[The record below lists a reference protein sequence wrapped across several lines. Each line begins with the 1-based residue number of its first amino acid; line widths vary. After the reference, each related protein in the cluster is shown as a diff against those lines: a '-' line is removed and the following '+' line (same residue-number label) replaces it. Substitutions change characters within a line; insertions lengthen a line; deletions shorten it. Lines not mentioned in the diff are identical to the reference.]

1 MTKSDR
7 LENILPDNERSLQT
21 LARTLKLT
29 QRRFSLILVRCN
41 YTSFREQILQRLR
54 RECTIEFAEL
64 VLPSS
69 TTKLYSSILHQV
81 ENQPPAALMILG
93 LESVQA
99 LDDLLVAANKARD
112 KFKSDFAFPIILW
125 VTDRILHK
133 LGRLAPDFNSWASP
147 PIQFTIAPDDM
158 VNSLR
163 QKAEQAFTGNTDFTL
178 DGYDL
183 EAVQQDLASDQQ
195 ESDPELQAS
204 LAFMLGLL
212 DYRNNRLD
220 LAIAHYQQ
228 SLTYWQQNNH
238 LDRQGILLL
247 NIALASYS
255 QAKQQRTENQTS
267 WEKTRNYLQQSLE
280 IFERT
285 QHPELV
291 AKHIS
296 QLGEVLRR
304 LKAWE
309 ELHKLAH
316 KALKLHQNY
325 DIPNQVAQDYGFL
338 AEVALEQ
345 SRWNDAHELAQKAL
359 ETLEKIPNFLPQEQG
374 QYHFFLAKSLRNL
387 GQLNEAVNTLE
398 IASNESQPQYNP
410 LLYIQILEDLHSLYF
425 EQKQYKQAFHLKQK
439 QREIESQYGF
449 RAFIGAGRLQPR
461 RQVISPDNSPN
472 PQSKEIAGEVVA
484 AFGRQ
489 QDIKSLLHRI
499 GRTDC
504 KLTVIYGQSG
514 VGKSS
519 IVQAG
524 LFPVLQLTP
533 FDGRETLPIL
543 VQVYTAWEKECG
555 RLVAEKLEE
564 VRGLR
569 LSAPVETS
577 AAIIEQLQQN
587 ENRNLLTVLIFDQ
600 FEEFFFTYKDQ
611 ASRRPFYDFL
621 RDCLN
626 ISYVKVI
633 LLLRQDYLYYLLE
646 WSRTTELPIID
657 DDILD
662 KNILYY
668 LGNFSPSVAKSV
680 IQSFTENS
688 QFSLAPD
695 LIDALVEDLAKELRE
710 VRPIELQVIG
720 AQLQTEKITTLEQY
734 RKHWLKEK
742 LVEQFLEEV
751 VKDCGFENE
760 RAAQLVLYLLTNEN
774 NTRPLKT
781 RAELEKDLATEA
793 QNLDLVLEILVG
805 SGLVF
810 RVLETPAN
818 RYQLV
823 HDYLVPFIRQQRSAE
838 LLVKIK
844 EAEEQ
849 QQRTQEELNRVLQ
862 KQLGD
867 ARRTGIGLAGLA
879 VVASGFAIVSL
890 LALID
895 GKNSQLNAL
904 SAVSDGRL
912 AAYQDMEALI
922 QGINAGKQLNSWWKI
937 GIKDNT
943 RNQVLAALQSA
954 RYGIREIKTLEGH
967 SDVVNTVSF
976 SPDGKLIASASD
988 DKTIILWN
996 PDGSRFGKPLQHD
1009 SGVTSLSFSPDS
1021 KMIAAGTKNGI
1032 VKLWNIDGTEILSN
1046 INASPDD
1053 QNEVI
1058 ANPTKK
1064 TIPSKHINTTPKL
1077 QNLQAKFR
1085 INSKVYKRSITN
1097 ITFSPDGQMIAFSSE
1112 DESLKIWN
1120 FKNNSLKSFD
1130 GYDRD
1135 IKNINFSLDSKHL
1148 AFIDSSGII
1157 KILNRVRD
1165 KSNWHI
1171 SKDYYYGDG
1180 IIGVRFINNGQTI
1193 NTIGWGALKLL
1204 HSNNNFKKNILLFVD
1219 KNQQFNLDNEIFAE
1233 SNSNSILLS
1242 SVNSL
1247 YNEQRSIETLNGHTD
1262 EITSLSFSPDGKIL
1276 ASGSKDKTIKLW
1288 NIEHRNFLTSDD
1300 SSVKNVNF
1308 SSNGQII
1315 ASISN
1320 KNRVQLWQRNGA
1332 LIKTLPGNNSRVSF
1346 SKNSQMIASASQNN
1360 MVQLWRRDGTLV
1372 EETLLGET
1380 VDGSFSLDGKII
1392 ALISNDDYSIK
1403 LWGNNGKP
1411 ISTLTGH
1418 QDRVYKISI
1427 SRDGKT
1433 IATASEDKT
1442 IKIWKRNGTLVRTL
1456 VGYGTPIYSMSLS
1469 PNGESLVILDHDNTV
1484 NFLQRNGTLIKTLPG
1499 SGSKLINMKF
1509 SPDGEILAIQNLDDN
1524 PNTVQLLNINGT
1536 RLKTILLNKDIK
1548 NRYYINNSIV
1558 FSSDSQTVGIL
1569 YRDYINRYIQVWRRD
1584 SNSLSKI
1591 EKAKTIYEV
1600 NSQNIITDGR
1610 NNKEVGIW
1618 RHDGSFIR
1626 YIQVKSKSGYRNVRS
1641 SPDGKTIVFQTNKN
1655 TIEVWSID
1663 GNYLNQDTNIQA
1675 IDNSQIERFN
1685 DPENH
1690 NLLISFTSDSKVL
1703 AIRTEENKVS
1713 RWQIDGK
1720 NLRLLQPLQEKKDRN
1735 WVSDIKFI
1743 SNSDTLAII
1752 GGRDTVKLWQISN
1765 KLGIEARLLK
1775 TFQGHTNQ
1783 ITSVSI
1789 SPKDETIVSGSKDKT
1804 VRLWKKD
1811 DTPIAPIQEDD
1822 EVNSVSFSPDG
1833 EIIASASDKTI
1844 KLWRRDGTPIITKTL
1859 MKHDSEINRVIFSSD
1874 GKMIASASDDKT
1886 VQLWKPD
1893 GTPVRTLKESY
1904 PVSGISFSPDNKMIA
1919 SATSNTVK
1927 LWSVDEDTALATYQR
1942 FGTGDVS
1949 FSPDG
1954 KSIAAAGND
1963 AVALWNFD
1971 LNELLQHSCN
1981 WVGNYLNNNRNVN
1994 ESDRHLCDDILTD
2007 KSSNIS
2013 TLDP

>member
-1 MTKSDR
+1 MAKSDR
-7 LENILPDNERSLQT
+7 LENILPDNERSLRT

-41 YTSFREQILQRLR
+41 YTSFREQILQGLR
-54 RECTIEFAEL
+54 RECTVEFAEL

-81 ENQPPAALMILG
+81 ENQPPAALMVLG

-247 NIALASYS
+247 NIALAYYS

-267 WEKTRNYLQQSLE
+267 WKEARNYLQQSLE
-280 IFERT
+280 IFEQA

-345 SRWNDAHELAQKAL
+345 SRWHDAHELAHKAL
-359 ETLEKIPNFLPQEQG
+359 EILEKIPNFLPQEQG
-374 QYHFFLAKSLRNL
+374 QYHFSLAKSLRKL
-387 GQLNEAVNTLE
+387 GQIHEAVNTLE
-398 IASNESQPQYNP
+398 TASNESQPQYNP

-425 EQKQYKQAFHLKQK
+425 EQKQYKQAFNLKQK

-461 RQVISPDNSPN
+461 RQIISPDNSPN

-489 QDIKSLLHRI
+489 QDIKNLLHRI

-564 VRGLR
+564 VRGLQ

-646 WSRTTELPIID
+646 WSRTTELLIID
-657 DDILD
+657 DNILD

-688 QFSLAPD
+688 QFYLAPD
-695 LIDALVEDLAKELRE
+695 LIDALVEDLARELRE
-710 VRPIELQVIG
+710 VRPIELQVLG

-734 RKHWLKEK
+734 RKYWLKEK

-781 RAELEKDLATEA
+781 RAELEKYLATEA

-810 RVLETPAN
+810 RILETPAN

-838 LLVKIK
+838 LLAKIK

-862 KQLGD
+862 KQLRD
-867 ARRTGIGLAGLA
+867 ARRAGIGLAGLA
-879 VVASGFAIVSL
+879 AVASGFAIVSFV
-890 LALID
+890 AFIN
-895 GKNSQLNAL
+895 GNNSELKAM

-912 AAYQDMEALI
+912 AAYQDMKALI
-922 QGINAGKQLNSWWKI
+922 QGIKAGKQLQWWNVWKF

-943 RNQVLAALQSA
+943 RNQVVAALQSA
-954 RYGIREIKTLEGH
+954 SYGIRESNTLEGH
-967 SDVVNTVSF
+967 SGAVNTVSF
-976 SPDGKLIASASD
+976 SPDGKFIASGSD
-988 DKTIILWN
+988 DKTIIVWDSDGKKFGN
-996 PDGSRFGKPLQHD
+996 PIKHPNS
-1009 SGVTSLSFSPDS
+1009 VTSLSFSPDS
-1021 KMIAAGTKNGI
+1021 KMIAAGTRNGTVKLWKIDGTEIPTNINTFQNNKKEVSATKDKKQNLSDHVNSIPKVQSLQAKASANPKNDHELITSISFSPDGNMI
-1032 VKLWNIDGTEILSN
+1032 AWLNKAGTLKLWNNYDKSIKEFKYTKGGNPEDKMISFIFSRDQKKIISINDYKLVQIWDIDAKSSKKIQFDDDVIGVKLSNDGKSINPFGWGSLKLWHSNINLRNNILLLYNNMKFSPETQIVASFSTLYSSISLFSLGYLPKNQSRKFSLLNGHTQVVTSLSLSPNGKMLASGSNDYTVKLWNIEDRKFQTSDNSLVKTVSFSPNSQIIASTSEKNRVQLWQRDSKILLTTLPGSNSAVSFSKDSQILASASEDSMVQLRRRDGTVVNTLEGKV
-1046 INASPDD
+1046 INGSFSHDG
-1053 QNEVI
+1053 
-1058 ANPTKK
+1058 K
-1064 TIPSKHINTTPKL
+1064 TIAL
-1077 QNLQAKFR
+1077 
-1085 INSKVYKRSITN
+1085 
-1097 ITFSPDGQMIAFSSE
+1097 
-1112 DESLKIWN
+1112 
-1120 FKNNSLKSFD
+1120 
-1130 GYDRD
+1130 
-1135 IKNINFSLDSKHL
+1135 
-1148 AFIDSSGII
+1148 
-1157 KILNRVRD
+1157 
-1165 KSNWHI
+1165 
-1171 SKDYYYGDG
+1171 
-1180 IIGVRFINNGQTI
+1180 INNNNYSVGLFGNDGKLISTLTGHKDTVYQISFSNDGQTI
-1193 NTIGWGALKLL
+1193 ATA
-1204 HSNNNFKKNILLFVD
+1204 
-1219 KNQQFNLDNEIFAE
+1219 
-1233 SNSNSILLS
+1233 
-1242 SVNSL
+1242 
-1247 YNEQRSIETLNGHTD
+1247 
-1262 EITSLSFSPDGKIL
+1262 
-1276 ASGSKDKTIKLW
+1276 SKDKTIKLW
-1288 NIEHRNFLTSDD
+1288 KRDGTLLKNLEGYGIPID
-1300 SSVKNVNF
+1300 SMSL
-1308 SSNGQII
+1308 SPNGQNLVILDVD
-1315 ASISN
+1315 N
-1320 KNRVQLWQRNGA
+1320 TVKFLRWDGQ
-1332 LIKTLPGNNSRVSF
+1332 LIKTFQGQGGSLIKIDFSPDGEIIAISNLYDDKNTTQLWKSNGTFFPMIPKNKNESIKKIVFSSDNQTIGVKYDNN
-1346 SKNSQMIASASQNN
+1346 I
-1360 MVQLWRRDGTLV
+1360 QLWRRDGTLLQ
-1372 EETLLGET
+1372 TIDT
-1380 VDGSFSLDGKII
+1380 RSD
-1392 ALISNDDYSIK
+1392 
-1403 LWGNNGKP
+1403 
-1411 ISTLTGH
+1411 
-1418 QDRVYKISI
+1418 I
-1427 SRDGKT
+1427 SRNENQD
-1433 IATASEDKT
+1433 
-1442 IKIWKRNGTLVRTL
+1442 
-1456 VGYGTPIYSMSLS
+1456 IY
-1469 PNGESLVILDHDNTV
+1469 N
-1484 NFLQRNGTLIKTLPG
+1484 
-1499 SGSKLINMKF
+1499 
-1509 SPDGEILAIQNLDDN
+1509 
-1524 PNTVQLLNINGT
+1524 
-1536 RLKTILLNKDIK
+1536 
-1548 NRYYINNSIV
+1548 IV
-1558 FSSDSQTVGIL
+1558 FSSDNQTIGL
-1569 YRDYINRYIQVWRRD
+1569 EYQDYVQVWRRD
-1584 SNSLSKI
+1584 GTLLQTVDTSDNIYIVDSQILITFSDNNG
-1591 EKAKTIYEV
+1591 AKFWHKGKLIRT
-1600 NSQNIITDGR
+1600 ITDTNDSDTNESN
-1610 NNKEVGIW
+1610 NNKKL
-1618 RHDGSFIR
+1618 F
-1626 YIQVKSKSGYRNVRS
+1626 
-1641 SPDGKTIVFQTNKN
+1641 F
-1655 TIEVWSID
+1655 D
-1663 GNYLNQDTNIQA
+1663 GN
-1675 IDNSQIERFN
+1675 
-1685 DPENH
+1685 
-1690 NLLISFTSDSKVL
+1690 
-1703 AIRTEENKVS
+1703 
-1713 RWQIDGK
+1713 
-1720 NLRLLQPLQEKKDRN
+1720 
-1735 WVSDIKFI
+1735 
-1743 SNSDTLAII
+1743 TLAII
-1752 GGRDTVKLWQISN
+1752 KGEKEVELQTINSKPIKKLLSLRQQSDINRVSEINFIPNSDILAISGENDSVKVWKIPNNAHVASELLDPLKVDLIKRHSN
-1765 KLGIEARLLK
+1765 K
-1775 TFQGHTNQ
+1775 

-1789 SPKDETIVSGSKDKT
+1789 SPDGKTIASGSKDKT
-1804 VRLWKKD
+1804 VKIWRRDGTLSK
-1811 DTPIAPIQEDD
+1811 TIQQND
-1822 EVNSVSFSPDG
+1822 EVNSVSFSPDAN
-1833 EIIASASDKTI
+1833 IIASASNTTI
-1844 KLWRRDGTPIITKTL
+1844 KLWRSDGTPITTKTSIQHES
-1859 MKHDSEINRVIFSSD
+1859 KVNRVIFSPD
-1874 GKMIASASDDKT
+1874 GKMIASASDDKK
-1886 VQLWKPD
+1886 VKLWKWD
-1893 GTPVRTLKESY
+1893 GTFINIYKTLSETDQ
-1904 PVSGISFSPDNKMIA
+1904 VSSISFSHDSKMIA
-1919 SATSNTVK
+1919 SATENTIK
-1927 LWSVDEDTALATYQR
+1927 LWNVEDGELLSTYQR
-1942 FGTGDVS
+1942 LGRGDVS

-1954 KSIAAAGND
+1954 KSIAAADND
-1963 AVALWNFD
+1963 TVALWDFD
-1971 LNELLQHSCN
+1971 LDELLQRGCN
-1981 WVGNYLNNNRNVN
+1981 LAWEYLNSNENIN
-1994 ESDRHLCDDILTD
+1994 ESDRKMCKDIL
-2007 KSSNIS
+2007 KHK
-2013 TLDP
+2013 

>member
-1 MTKSDR
+1 
-7 LENILPDNERSLQT
+7 
-21 LARTLKLT
+21 
-29 QRRFSLILVRCN
+29 
-41 YTSFREQILQRLR
+41 
-54 RECTIEFAEL
+54 
-64 VLPSS
+64 
-69 TTKLYSSILHQV
+69 
-81 ENQPPAALMILG
+81 
-93 LESVQA
+93 
-99 LDDLLVAANKARD
+99 
-112 KFKSDFAFPIILW
+112 
-125 VTDRILHK
+125 
-133 LGRLAPDFNSWASP
+133 
-147 PIQFTIAPDDM
+147 
-158 VNSLR
+158 
-163 QKAEQAFTGNTDFTL
+163 
-178 DGYDL
+178 
-183 EAVQQDLASDQQ
+183 
-195 ESDPELQAS
+195 
-204 LAFMLGLL
+204 
-212 DYRNNRLD
+212 
-220 LAIAHYQQ
+220 
-228 SLTYWQQNNH
+228 
-238 LDRQGILLL
+238 
-247 NIALASYS
+247 
-255 QAKQQRTENQTS
+255 
-267 WEKTRNYLQQSLE
+267 
-280 IFERT
+280 
-285 QHPELV
+285 
-291 AKHIS
+291 
-296 QLGEVLRR
+296 
-304 LKAWE
+304 
-309 ELHKLAH
+309 
-316 KALKLHQNY
+316 
-325 DIPNQVAQDYGFL
+325 
-338 AEVALEQ
+338 
-345 SRWNDAHELAQKAL
+345 
-359 ETLEKIPNFLPQEQG
+359 
-374 QYHFFLAKSLRNL
+374 
-387 GQLNEAVNTLE
+387 
-398 IASNESQPQYNP
+398 
-410 LLYIQILEDLHSLYF
+410 
-425 EQKQYKQAFHLKQK
+425 
-439 QREIESQYGF
+439 
-449 RAFIGAGRLQPR
+449 
-461 RQVISPDNSPN
+461 
-472 PQSKEIAGEVVA
+472 
-484 AFGRQ
+484 
-489 QDIKSLLHRI
+489 
-499 GRTDC
+499 
-504 KLTVIYGQSG
+504 
-514 VGKSS
+514 
-519 IVQAG
+519 
-524 LFPVLQLTP
+524 
-533 FDGRETLPIL
+533 
-543 VQVYTAWEKECG
+543 
-555 RLVAEKLEE
+555 
-564 VRGLR
+564 
-569 LSAPVETS
+569 
-577 AAIIEQLQQN
+577 
-587 ENRNLLTVLIFDQ
+587 
-600 FEEFFFTYKDQ
+600 EFFFTYKDQ

-646 WSRTTELPIID
+646 WSRTTELSIID

-688 QFSLAPD
+688 QFYLAPD
-695 LIDALVEDLAKELRE
+695 LIDVLVEDLARELRE

-742 LVEQFLEEV
+742 LVERFLEEV

-838 LLVKIK
+838 LLAKIK

-862 KQLGD
+862 KQLRD
-867 ARRTGIGLAGLA
+867 ALRAGIGLAGLA
-879 VVASGFAIVSL
+879 IIASGFAIISL

-954 RYGIREIKTLEGH
+954 RYGIREINTLEGH

-976 SPDGKLIASASD
+976 SPDGKLIASGSD

-996 PDGSRFGKPLQHD
+996 PDGSRLGKPLQHD
-1009 SGVTSLSFSPDS
+1009 SSVTSLSFSPDS

-1032 VKLWNIDGTEILSN
+1032 VKLWYIDGREIHSN
-1046 INASPDD
+1046 INTSPDD
-1053 QNEVI
+1053 QNEGI
-1058 ANPTKK
+1058 ASPTKK
-1064 TIPSKHINTTPKL
+1064 TIPSKHINPNPKL
-1077 QNLQAKFR
+1077 QNLQDKFR
-1085 INSKVYKRSITN
+1085 INSKVYKNSITS
-1097 ITFSPDGQMIAFSSE
+1097 ITFSPDGQMIAFCSE
-1112 DESLKIWN
+1112 DGSLKIWS
-1120 FKNNSLKSFD
+1120 FKDNSLKYFD
-1130 GYDRD
+1130 SYNGEIID
-1135 IKNINFSLDSKHL
+1135 INFSFDSKHIATTYKYGL
-1148 AFIDSSGII
+1148 I
-1157 KILNRVRD
+1157 KIWNRVKD
-1165 KSNWHI
+1165 QSHWYTSN
-1171 SKDYYYGDG
+1171 DYYYRDK
-1180 IIGVRFINNGQTI
+1180 IIGVRFINDGKTI

-1204 HSNNNFKKNILLFVD
+1204 HINNTLKKNILLFS
-1219 KNQQFNLDNEIFAE
+1219 NTNRQFNLDNEIFAE
-1233 SNSNSILLS
+1233 SISNSISLS

-1247 YNEQRSIETLNGHTD
+1247 DNEQRIIETLNGHTD
-1262 EITSLSFSPDGKIL
+1262 EIRSLSLSPDGKIL

-1288 NIEHRNFLTSDD
+1288 NIEHKNFLTSDD
-1300 SSVKNVNF
+1300 SPVKNVNF
-1308 SSNGQII
+1308 SPNGQII
-1315 ASISN
+1315 ASISD
-1320 KNRVQLWQRNGA
+1320 KNRVQLWQPNGT
-1332 LIKTLPGNNSRVSF
+1332 LIKTLPGNNSTVSF
-1346 SKNSQMIASASQNN
+1346 SKNSQMLASASHNN
-1360 MVQLWRRDGTLV
+1360 TVQLWRRDGTLV
-1372 EETLLGET
+1372 EKTLLGET
-1380 VDGSFSLDGKII
+1380 VDGSFSPDGKII
-1392 ALISNDDYSIK
+1392 ALISNDDYSVK

-1418 QDRVYKISI
+1418 QDRVYKISV

-1433 IATASEDKT
+1433 IATASEDKI
-1442 IKIWKRNGTLVRTL
+1442 IKIWKINGTLLRTL
-1456 VGYGTPIYSMSLS
+1456 VGYDTPISSMSLS
-1469 PNGESLVILDHDNTV
+1469 PNGESLVILDNDNTV
-1484 NFLQRNGTLIKTLPG
+1484 KFLRNGILIKTLPG
-1499 SGSKLINMKF
+1499 SSSNLMNIQF
-1509 SPDGEILAIQNLDDN
+1509 SPDGEILAIKNLAHN
-1524 PNTVQLLNINGT
+1524 STTVQLFNINGT
-1536 RLKTILLNKDIK
+1536 LLKTVFLKKDTPVTDIF
-1548 NRYYINNSIV
+1548 
-1558 FSSDSQTVGIL
+1558 FSSDSQKIIIQ

-1584 SNSLSKI
+1584 SNSLLTI
-1591 EKAKTIYEV
+1591 EKAKKIYEV
-1600 NSQNIITDGR
+1600 NSQNLITDGR
-1610 NNKEVGIW
+1610 DNKEVGIW

-1690 NLLISFTSDSKVL
+1690 NLLIGFTSDSKVL

-1789 SPKDETIVSGSKDKT
+1789 SPKDETILSGSKDKT

-1893 GTPVRTLKESY
+1893 GTPVRTFKESY

-1994 ESDRHLCDDILTD
+1994 ESARHLCDDILTD

>member
-1 MTKSDR
+1 MAKSDR

-29 QRRFSLILVRCN
+29 QRRFSFILVRCN

-54 RECTIEFAEL
+54 RECTVNFAEL

-81 ENQPPAALMILG
+81 ENQPPAALMVLG
-93 LESVQA
+93 LESVQG

-125 VTDRILHK
+125 VTDTILHK

-195 ESDPELQAS
+195 QSDPELQAS

-247 NIALASYS
+247 NIALTYYS
-255 QAKQQRTENQTS
+255 KAEQQRTKNQTY
-267 WEKTRNYLQQSLE
+267 WEETRSYFQQSLE

-345 SRWNDAHELAQKAL
+345 SRWNDAHELAHKAL
-359 ETLEKIPNFLPQEQG
+359 EILEKIPNFLPQEQG

-387 GQLNEAVNTLE
+387 GQINEAVNTLE
-398 IASNESQPQYNP
+398 TASNESQPQYNP

-439 QREIESQYGF
+439 QRQIESQYGF

-461 RQVISPDNSPN
+461 RQVISLDNSPN

-688 QFSLAPD
+688 QFYLAPD
-695 LIDALVEDLAKELRE
+695 LIDALVEDLARELRE

-742 LVEQFLEEV
+742 LVERFLEEV

-823 HDYLVPFIRQQRSAE
+823 HDYLVPFIRQQRSVE
-838 LLVKIK
+838 LLAKIK

-862 KQLGD
+862 KQLRD
-867 ARRTGIGLAGLA
+867 ALRAGIGLAGLT
-879 VVASGFAIVSL
+879 VVASGFAIVSFV
-890 LALID
+890 AFIN
-895 GKNSQLNAL
+895 GNNSEIKAI

-912 AAYQDMEALI
+912 AASQDMKALI
-922 QGINAGKQLNSWWKI
+922 QGIKAGKQLQWWNFWKF

-943 RNQVLAALQSA
+943 RNQVVAALQSA
-954 RYGIREIKTLEGH
+954 SYGIRESNTLEGH
-967 SDVVNTVSF
+967 SGAVNTVSF
-976 SPDGKLIASASD
+976 SPDGRFIASGSD
-988 DKTIILWN
+988 DKTIIVWHS
-996 PDGSRFGKPLQHD
+996 DGRKFGKPIKHPN
-1009 SGVTSLSFSPDS
+1009 SVTSLSFSPDS
-1021 KMIAAGTKNGI
+1021 KMIVAGTRNGT
-1032 VKLWNIDGTEILSN
+1032 VKLWKIDGAEIPTN
-1046 INASPDD
+1046 INTFQDDKNKVTASNDKK
-1053 QNEVI
+1053 QNI
-1058 ANPTKK
+1058 FN
-1064 TIPSKHINTTPKL
+1064 HINSIQKP
-1077 QNLQAKFR
+1077 QNIQAQA
-1085 INSKVYKRSITN
+1085 SKNIKNDHELITM
-1097 ITFSPDGQMIAFSSE
+1097 ISFSPDGQMIAWLSQTGT
-1112 DESLKIWN
+1112 LKLWN
-1120 FKNNSLKSFD
+1120 NHDKLIKEFKD
-1130 GYDRD
+1130 YEGE
-1135 IKNINFSLDSKHL
+1135 
-1148 AFIDSSGII
+1148 II
-1157 KILNRVRD
+1157 KFIFSRDQKKIISINSNKLVQVWDIDAKSSKNFQLN
-1165 KSNWHI
+1165 SNDI
-1171 SKDYYYGDG
+1171 DD
-1180 IIGVRFINNGQTI
+1180 IIGVKLSNDGKSINPFGWGSLKLWHSSSNLINNVLLLRDNMKFSPETQILAFFSLRSSSIQVSSSDHI
-1193 NTIGWGALKLL
+1193 ND
-1204 HSNNNFKKNILLFVD
+1204 S
-1219 KNQQFNLDNEIFAE
+1219 AE
-1233 SNSNSILLS
+1233 F
-1242 SVNSL
+1242 
-1247 YNEQRSIETLNGHTD
+1247 LNGHTQFV
-1262 EITSLSFSPDGKIL
+1262 TSLSLSPNGKMLASGSNDYTVKLWNIERSKFQTSDNSLVKTVSFSPNGQIIASTSEKNRVQLWQRDSKILLTTLPGSNSAVSFSKDSQILASASKDSMLQLRRRDGTVVNTLEGKVIDGSFSPDGKTIAL
-1276 ASGSKDKTIKLW
+1276 INNNNYSVRLFGSDGKLISTLTGHKDTVYKISFSNDGQTIATASKDKTIKLW
-1288 NIEHRNFLTSDD
+1288 KRNSG
-1300 SSVKNVNF
+1300 KE
-1308 SSNGQII
+1308 
-1315 ASISN
+1315 
-1320 KNRVQLWQRNGA
+1320 
-1332 LIKTLPGNNSRVSF
+1332 IKTLKDHTDSIESMGLSHNGKSLVILDGDNTLKFVQRDNESIHTIPEQGSNLIKIDF
-1346 SKNSQMIASASQNN
+1346 SPDGETLAIRNLDNKEN
-1360 MVQLWRRDGTLV
+1360 MVQLW
-1372 EETLLGET
+1372 
-1380 VDGSFSLDGKII
+1380 KI
-1392 ALISNDDYSIK
+1392 
-1403 LWGNNGKP
+1403 NGIP
-1411 ISTLTGH
+1411 W
-1418 QDRVYKISI
+1418 KI
-1427 SRDGKT
+1427 
-1433 IATASEDKT
+1433 
-1442 IKIWKRNGTLVRTL
+1442 
-1456 VGYGTPIYSMSLS
+1456 
-1469 PNGESLVILDHDNTV
+1469 
-1484 NFLQRNGTLIKTLPG
+1484 LPG
-1499 SGSKLINMKF
+1499 
-1509 SPDGEILAIQNLDDN
+1509 
-1524 PNTVQLLNINGT
+1524 
-1536 RLKTILLNKDIK
+1536 K
-1548 NRYYINNSIV
+1548 NQESIEKIV
-1558 FSSDSQTVGIL
+1558 FSSDSQTIGIQ
-1569 YRDYINRYIQVWRRD
+1569 YSTYIQLWKIDGTKIASFYTQSSIYGKVDEVISNIVFSSDLQTIGIEYQTHIQVRRIDGTVIQTIDTSDAVYSVDYQILVTYSD
-1584 SNSLSKI
+1584 SNGLRFW
-1591 EKAKTIYEV
+1591 
-1600 NSQNIITDGR
+1600 QDGKLIPIL
-1610 NNKEVGIW
+1610 NKNE
-1618 RHDGSFIR
+1618 SP
-1626 YIQVKSKSGYRNVRS
+1626 VKNLRFS
-1641 SPDGKTIVFQTNKN
+1641 SDGKTLASYADDN
-1655 TIEVWSID
+1655 EVKLW
-1663 GNYLNQDTNIQA
+1663 
-1675 IDNSQIERFN
+1675 
-1685 DPENH
+1685 H
-1690 NLLISFTSDSKVL
+1690 
-1703 AIRTEENKVS
+1703 
-1713 RWQIDGK
+1713 IDGK
-1720 NLRLLQPLQEKKDRN
+1720 EIKYLLPLKKKP
-1735 WVSDIKFI
+1735 DINRI
-1743 SNSDTLAII
+1743 SNINFLSNNETIAIV
-1752 GGRDTVKLWQISN
+1752 GVRDTVKLWQIPN
-1765 KLGIEARLLK
+1765 EPGREVQLIK
-1775 TFQGHTNQ
+1775 TFPQHQDVIN
-1783 ITSVSI
+1783 SVSI
-1789 SPKDETIVSGSKDKT
+1789 SPDGKTIASASKDKT
-1804 VRLWKKD
+1804 VKIWRD
-1811 DTPIAPIQEDD
+1811 DGTLIKNIPHSD

-1833 EIIASASDKTI
+1833 NIIASASDKTI
-1844 KLWRRDGTPIITKTL
+1844 KLWRSDGTLITTKTPIQHES
-1859 MKHDSEINRVIFSSD
+1859 KVNRVIFSPD
-1874 GKMIASASDDKT
+1874 GKMIASASDDKKIK
-1886 VQLWKPD
+1886 LWKLD
-1893 GTPVRTLKESY
+1893 GTLINYKPLSETDQ
-1904 PVSGISFSPDNKMIA
+1904 VSSISFSHDSKMIA
-1919 SATSNTVK
+1919 SAIEKTIK
-1927 LWSVDEDTALATYQR
+1927 LWNVEDGELLSTYQR
-1942 FGTGDVS
+1942 LGRGDVS

-1954 KSIAAAGND
+1954 KSIAAASND
-1963 AVALWNFD
+1963 TVALWDFD
-1971 LNELLQHSCN
+1971 LDELLQRGCN
-1981 WVGNYLNNNRNVN
+1981 LARDYLNSNENTN
-1994 ESDRHLCDDILTD
+1994 ESDRHLCDDILTQ

>member
-1 MTKSDR
+1 MAKSDR
-7 LENILPDNERSLQT
+7 LENILPDNERSLRT

-54 RECTIEFAEL
+54 RECTVEFAEL

-81 ENQPPAALMILG
+81 ENQPPAALMVLG

-247 NIALASYS
+247 NIALAYYR
-255 QAKQQRTENQTS
+255 QAEQQRTENQNQTS
-267 WEKTRNYLQQSLE
+267 WKETRNYLQQSLE
-280 IFERT
+280 IFEQA

-325 DIPNQVAQDYGFL
+325 EIPNQVAQDYGFL

-345 SRWNDAHELAQKAL
+345 SRWNDAYELAHKAL
-359 ETLEKIPNFLPQEQG
+359 EILEKIPNFLPQEQG
-374 QYHFFLAKSLRNL
+374 QYHFFLAKSLRKL
-387 GQLNEAVNTLE
+387 GQIHEAVNTLE
-398 IASNESQPQYNP
+398 TASNESQPQYNP

-472 PQSKEIAGEVVA
+472 QQSKEIAGEVVA

-504 KLTVIYGQSG
+504 KLTIIYGQSG

-524 LFPVLQLTP
+524 LLPVLQLTP

-564 VRGLR
+564 VRYLR

-688 QFSLAPD
+688 QFYLAPD
-695 LIDALVEDLAKELRE
+695 LIDVLVEDLARELRE

-734 RKHWLKEK
+734 RKYWLKEK
-742 LVEQFLEEV
+742 LVERFLEEV

-838 LLVKIK
+838 LLAKIK

-862 KQLGD
+862 KQLRD
-867 ARRTGIGLAGLA
+867 ALRAGIGLAGLA
-879 VVASGFAIVSL
+879 AVASGFAIVSF
-890 LALID
+890 LALIN
-895 GKNSQLNAL
+895 GNNSELKAM

-912 AAYQDMEALI
+912 AAYQDMKALI
-922 QGINAGKQLNSWWKI
+922 QGIKAGKQLQWWNFWKF

-943 RNQVLAALQSA
+943 RNQVVAALQSA
-954 RYGIREIKTLEGH
+954 SYGIRESNTLEGH
-967 SDVVNTVSF
+967 SGAVNTVSF
-976 SPDGKLIASASD
+976 SPDGKFIASGSD
-988 DKTIILWN
+988 DKTIIVWHS
-996 PDGSRFGKPLQHD
+996 DGRKFGKPIKHPN
-1009 SGVTSLSFSPDS
+1009 SITSLSFSPDS
-1021 KMIAAGTKNGI
+1021 KMIVAGTRNGI
-1032 VKLWNIDGTEILSN
+1032 VKLWKIDGTEIPTN
-1046 INASPDD
+1046 INTFQNNKKEVSASKDKK
-1053 QNEVI
+1053 QNLSDHVNSI
-1058 ANPTKK
+1058 QQAQNIQAKASANPKNDHEPIT
-1064 TIPSKHINTTPKL
+1064 
-1077 QNLQAKFR
+1077 
-1085 INSKVYKRSITN
+1085 SIS
-1097 ITFSPDGQMIAFSSE
+1097 FSPDGNMIAWLNEAGTLKLWNNNDKLIKEFKDTE
-1112 DESLKIWN
+1112 DEIISFIFSRDQKKIISINNINGLENSVEVWDIDAKSSKKIQFDNDVIGVKLSNDAKSINPFRLGSLKLWY
-1120 FKNNSLKSFD
+1120 S
-1130 GYDRD
+1130 
-1135 IKNINFSLDSKHL
+1135 NINL
-1148 AFIDSSGII
+1148 
-1157 KILNRVRD
+1157 RD
-1165 KSNWHI
+1165 
-1171 SKDYYYGDG
+1171 
-1180 IIGVRFINNGQTI
+1180 
-1193 NTIGWGALKLL
+1193 
-1204 HSNNNFKKNILLFVD
+1204 NILLFNNIKFSPETQILASFLTSD
-1219 KNQQFNLDNEIFAE
+1219 SSISLSSLGYLPKNQLIGVA
-1233 SNSNSILLS
+1233 S
-1242 SVNSL
+1242 
-1247 YNEQRSIETLNGHTD
+1247 LNGHTQGV
-1262 EITSLSFSPDGKIL
+1262 TSLSLSPNGKMLASGSNDYTVKLWNVEGRKFQTSDDSLVKTINFSPNSQIIASTSEKNRVQLWQRDSKILLTTLPGSNSAVSFSKDSQILASASEDSMVQLRRHDGIVVNTLEGKVIDGSFSPDGKTIAL
-1276 ASGSKDKTIKLW
+1276 ISNDNYSVRLFGSDGKLISTLTGHKDTVYKISFSRDGQTIATASKDKTIKLW
-1288 NIEHRNFLTSDD
+1288 
-1300 SSVKNVNF
+1300 KQ
-1308 SSNGQII
+1308 NG
-1315 ASISN
+1315 
-1320 KNRVQLWQRNGA
+1320 KE
-1332 LIKTLPGNNSRVSF
+1332 IKTLKDHTDSIKSMGLSPNGKSLIILDGDNTLKFVQRDNESIHTIPGKGSSLIKIDF
-1346 SKNSQMIASASQNN
+1346 SPDGETLAIRNLDNKEN
-1360 MVQLWRRDGTLV
+1360 MVQLW
-1372 EETLLGET
+1372 
-1380 VDGSFSLDGKII
+1380 KINGI
-1392 ALISNDDYSIK
+1392 PWKILSEKNQESIK
-1403 LWGNNGKP
+1403 K
-1411 ISTLTGH
+1411 
-1418 QDRVYKISI
+1418 
-1427 SRDGKT
+1427 
-1433 IATASEDKT
+1433 
-1442 IKIWKRNGTLVRTL
+1442 
-1456 VGYGTPIYSMSLS
+1456 
-1469 PNGESLVILDHDNTV
+1469 
-1484 NFLQRNGTLIKTLPG
+1484 
-1499 SGSKLINMKF
+1499 
-1509 SPDGEILAIQNLDDN
+1509 
-1524 PNTVQLLNINGT
+1524 
-1536 RLKTILLNKDIK
+1536 
-1548 NRYYINNSIV
+1548 IV
-1558 FSSDSQTVGIL
+1558 FSSDSQTIGIQ
-1569 YRDYINRYIQVWRRD
+1569 YSTYIQIWKIDGTKIATFDTQDSIYDKVNENISNIVFSSDLQIIGIEYQTHIQIRRID
-1584 SNSLSKI
+1584 S
-1591 EKAKTIYEV
+1591 TIIQTIDTSDSIYSI
-1600 NSQNIITDGR
+1600 NSQILVTYSDRNGIRFWGDGKLITIPDNNEIIAE
-1610 NNKEVGIW
+1610 NF
-1618 RHDGSFIR
+1618 SF
-1626 YIQVKSKSGYRNVRS
+1626 S
-1641 SPDGKTIVFQTNKN
+1641 SDGKTLGIHTNEK
-1655 TIEVWSID
+1655 EVK
-1663 GNYLNQDTNIQA
+1663 L
-1675 IDNSQIERFN
+1675 
-1685 DPENH
+1685 
-1690 NLLISFTSDSKVL
+1690 
-1703 AIRTEENKVS
+1703 
-1713 RWQIDGK
+1713 WQIDGK
-1720 NLRLLQPLQEKKDRN
+1720 QIKYLPNFKKE
-1735 WVSDIKFI
+1735 SDINRISDINFL
-1743 SNSDTLAII
+1743 SNSDIIAIV
-1752 GGRDTVKLWQISN
+1752 GVRDTVKLWQIPN
-1765 KLGIEARLLK
+1765 KPGREVEFLE
-1775 TFQGHTNQ
+1775 TFPKHQDV
-1783 ITSVSI
+1783 IDSVSI
-1789 SPKDETIVSGSKDKT
+1789 SPDGKTIASASKDKT
-1804 VRLWKKD
+1804 VKIWRRDRTQSK
-1811 DTPIAPIQEDD
+1811 TIQEKD

-1833 EIIASASDKTI
+1833 NIIASASDTTI
-1844 KLWRRDGTPIITKTL
+1844 KLWRSDGTPITTTPIQ
-1859 MKHDSEINRVIFSSD
+1859 HDSKVNRVIFSPD
-1874 GKMIASASDDKT
+1874 GKMIASASDDKK
-1886 VQLWKPD
+1886 VKLWKWD
-1893 GTPVRTLKESY
+1893 GTFINIYKTLSETDK
-1904 PVSGISFSPDNKMIA
+1904 VSSISFSHNGKMIV
-1919 SATSNTVK
+1919 SGTENTIK
-1927 LWSVDEDTALATYQR
+1927 LWNVEDGELLSTYQR
-1942 FGTGDVS
+1942 FGRGDVS

-1963 AVALWNFD
+1963 TVALWDFD
-1971 LNELLQHSCN
+1971 LDELLQRGCN
-1981 WVGNYLNNNRNVN
+1981 LARDYLNSNENTN
-1994 ESDRHLCDDILTD
+1994 ESDRHLCDDILTN